1 MKPPILICTPRSG
14 STAILND
21 LHEIS
26 AKLYDSRNSLNEY
39 FTCTSSTR
47 FPVKH
52 KIYKNKAGLH
62 VQQFK
67 SDEVLDEASRK
78 KEVLRRL
85 NLLQSDKNIYTLK
98 LFTSSIAGNNQIID
112 YIKQNYTPIFLQRR
126 NKLAQFFSILLF
138 AYNMSDESEFKKAHY
153 HMSDKPPT
161 GFYYRRDIFDLFYEK
176 IEEYFEVKSIFE
188 NHITLEYS
196 EWQNDRNILFD
207 KLGLDESHK
216 FKLSDF
222 DKQKTIPVPY
232 GTKNREEL
240 IINKDEWEAD
250 KKYVLGWLNT
260 LP

>member
-21 LHEIS
+21 LFEIS
-26 AKLYDSRNSLNEY
+26 MKVYGSRNSLNEY
-39 FTCTSSTR
+39 FTCTSSIR

-67 SDEVLDEASRK
+67 SNEVLDEVSRK
-78 KEVLRRL
+78 KEVIRRL
-85 NLLQSDKNIYTLK
+85 DLLKADKNIYTIK
-98 LFTSSIAGNNQIID
+98 AFTSSIVDNDQVID

-126 NKLAQFFSILLF
+126 NKLAQFFSVLLF

-153 HMSDKPPT
+153 HINDKPPT
-161 GFYYRRDIFDLFYEK
+161 GFYYRRDIFNLFYDK
-176 IEEYFEVKSIFE
+176 IEEYFYVKSLFE
-188 NHITLEYS
+188 NAITLEYS
-196 EWQNDRNILFD
+196 DWQNDRNVLFD
-207 KLGLDESHK
+207 KLGIEDNLRFELTK
-216 FKLSDF
+216 FNN
-222 DKQKTIPVPY
+222 QQTIPVPY

-240 IINKDEWEAD
+240 ILNKEEWEAD

-260 LP
+260 L